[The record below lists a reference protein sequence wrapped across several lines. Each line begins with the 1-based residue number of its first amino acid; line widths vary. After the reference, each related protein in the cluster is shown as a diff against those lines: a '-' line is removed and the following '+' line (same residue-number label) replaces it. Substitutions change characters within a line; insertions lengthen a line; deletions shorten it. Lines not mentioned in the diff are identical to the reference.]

1 MVEEKKPYILNEDE
15 LNQVREKLE
24 ESEKQNKNLKILS
37 ELPSNNGQEVH
48 EATESGE
55 EKYVNVS
62 VDPKTGEKIIIG
74 EAEKQ
79 DPIGIDNALENV
91 GEKANVEDF
100 EKNIK
105 IEVED
110 IKKVASE
117 DTILGNFEITDET
130 TLELLSLINEYR
142 DGKKKITYNILPNQI
157 KEMIDNYCKRN
168 GVASFSVQA
177 NTIRNNI
184 AELLI
189 DEFIDN
195 ISMNKYVDN
204 FNEELENIYKTTGEE
219 ISPLIKE
226 YNESRV
232 EMINKACE
240 KIEDPEKKKIVEK
253 TLDNIND
260 AYELKEFI
268 KAAKK
273 IKIKKFYFEKP
284 QKVFKEFLYKYMN
297 VKYSIYDLG
306 MLLPILHRHL
316 VANNIIK
323 DEDESALKL
332 LLAFCIYCN
341 NFKPEN
347 PEQHAFMYYFTYNIA
362 LLDIYK
368 GEQYDKFAIGF
379 LNNIGKVL
387 ENLK

>member
-1 MVEEKKPYILNEDE
+1 MAEEKKPYILNEEE
-15 LNQVREKLE
+15 LNMVKEKLE

-37 ELPSNNGQEVH
+37 ELPSNNGQEKHTPEV
-48 EATESGE
+48 GI

-62 VDPKTGEKIIIG
+62 VDPNSGEKIVLG
-74 EAEKQ
+74 EAEKKEV
-79 DPIGIDNALENV
+79 IGINSALVNI
-91 GEKANVEDF
+91 GEKSNTEDF
-100 EKNIK
+100 DKNVK
-105 IEVED
+105 IEAED
-110 IKKVASE
+110 IKKVASD
-117 DTILGNFEITDET
+117 DTIIGKFDISDET

-142 DGKKKITYNILPNQI
+142 EGRKKITFNILPDQI
-157 KEMIDNYCKRN
+157 KEMINNYCKSN
-168 GVASFSVQA
+168 GVASCSVQA
-177 NTIRNNI
+177 NTIRNNL

-189 DEFIDN
+189 DEFINN
-195 ISMNKYVDN
+195 ISMNKYVDS

-226 YNESRV
+226 YNESRI
-232 EMINKACE
+232 EMIDKACE

-260 AYELKEFI
+260 AYELKAFI
-268 KAAKK
+268 EGAKR
-273 IKIKKFYFEKP
+273 IKIKKIYLEKP
-284 QKVFKEFLYKYMN
+284 QKLFNEFLYKYKSS
-297 VKYSIYDLG
+297 KYNIYDLF

-316 VANNIIK
+316 VSNDIIK
-323 DEDESALKL
+323 EDDNAAIRV

-368 GEQYDKFAIGF
+368 AEQYDQFAITF
-379 LNNIGKVL
+379 LNNIKSVL
-387 ENLK
+387 DNLK